1 MSFMDGNAA
10 FTLVILIVLI
20 SFSAFFSATETAYTS
35 LNKVRLKNMANSGN
49 RKAAKILAL
58 SENYDR
64 LISTILIGNNI
75 VNILSTSLAT
85 AMFVRMLGDSGVTVS
100 TVVMTMVILL
110 FGEVAQCIESVAKL

>member
-20 SFSAFFSATETAYTS
+20 FFSAFFSATETAYTS

-85 AMFVRMLGDSGVTVS
+85 AMWP
-100 TVVMTMVILL
+100 LL
-110 FGEVAQCIESVAKL
+110 C